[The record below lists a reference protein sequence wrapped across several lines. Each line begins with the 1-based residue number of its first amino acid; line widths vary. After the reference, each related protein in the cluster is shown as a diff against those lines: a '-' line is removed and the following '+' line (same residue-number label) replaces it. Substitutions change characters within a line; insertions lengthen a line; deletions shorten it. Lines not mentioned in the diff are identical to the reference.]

1 MLWRREG
8 ADGGSEVP
16 EASDDASLDDDV
28 LKGAVGE
35 LAAIDRDGPRA
46 SFQVPPDWRGASID
60 DWKPPGAVCDVSFR
74 GRVRRGVVEAYTVCE
89 AIVKLD
95 KVAAL
100 LPLSLARDAGRV
112 SWVDDA

>member
-1 MLWRREG
+1 MDNPVVAQLNHLLRSSRTLFG
-8 ADGGSEVP
+8 KPV
-16 EASDDASLDDDV
+16 SDAETLF
-28 LKGAVGE
+28 
-35 LAAIDRDGPRA
+35 AAIDRDGPRA

-60 DWKPPGAVCDVSFR
+60 DWRPPGAVCDVCFR